1 MKDTELTLLG
11 ASADFDSLLGLM
23 DEAISRRSA
32 LHQVERD
39 LLRGLLRLGRS
50 LLVHF
55 IAQKGLGDLGPT
67 LPLGEDQVLLRG
79 DVQMRPY
86 RSIFGDVEIRR
97 YVYGGDDQVVAPL
110 DAELNLPEWTYSYLL
125 QEWGLGFTTQEAFG
139 EVRKILDKLLGVD
152 LSVHSLERVSR
163 KVAGGVTPFRE
174 EQAAPPDEEEG
185 AFLVATVD
193 CKGVPLTRKQDQ
205 TSRSSHRRKKGE
217 KANKKKMACVGAVY
231 TIDPFVRTVDD
242 ILDEVARKEQA
253 AHRPSPKHKRVCADL
268 VDDKETT
275 FARLAHQVHLRQT
288 SKHTP
293 VIFLSDGE
301 RRLWKL
307 KKQYLPE
314 AVGILD
320 LWHGMEY
327 LWKGAHVFHKEGSQQ
342 AEDFVTKR
350 LGMLLNGKVGYVIG
364 SFKQMM
370 TKHRLTGKKKKTIQ
384 DIITYYHNN
393 RSHMQYDAYIAK
405 GYPIGSGVAEGACRH
420 LVKDRL
426 ERTGMRWTLDG
437 AQAILDLRSTYLNDD
452 WDAFWTHYTTA
463 EQKRLYD
470 SLNLSNLPAYKA
482 TA

>member
-1 MKDTELTLLG
+1 MKDTEITLLD
-11 ASADFDSLLGLM
+11 ATAHFDGLLGLI
-23 DEAISRRSA
+23 DEAISQRSA

-39 LLRGLLRLGRS
+39 LLRALLRLGRS

-55 IAQKGLGDLGPT
+55 LSQKGLGDFGPT
-67 LPLGEDQVLLRG
+67 LSLGADQVLLRG
-79 DVQMRPY
+79 DVQTRSY
-86 RSIFGDVEIRR
+86 RSIFGDVEICR
-97 YVYGGDDQVVAPL
+97 YVYGGDDQVAVPL
-110 DAELNLPEWTYSYLL
+110 DAELNLPEWAYSYLL
-125 QEWGLGFTTQEAFG
+125 EEWGLGFTTQEAFG
-139 EVRKILDKLLGVD
+139 EVHKILDKLLGVD
-152 LSVHSLERVSR
+152 LSVHSLERISR
-163 KVAGGVTPFRE
+163 KAAGGVTPFRQ
-174 EQAAPPDEEEG
+174 EQKAPPDEEEG

-193 CKGVPLTRKQDQ
+193 CKGVPLTRKQEK
-205 TSRSSHRRKKGE
+205 TSGSRHRRKKGE

-231 TIDPFVRTVDD
+231 TIDPFERTVDD

-253 AHRPSPKHKRVCADL
+253 SHRPSPQHKRVCADL
-268 VDDKETT
+268 RDNKETT
-275 FARLAHQVHLRQT
+275 FARLANQVCLRQRP
-288 SKHTP
+288 KHKP

-307 KKQYLPE
+307 KKQHLPE

-320 LWHGMEY
+320 LWHAMEY

-350 LGMLLNGKVGYVIG
+350 LEMLLNGRVGYVIG

-393 RSHMQYDAYIAK
+393 RSHMHYDEYITK

-437 AQAILDLRSTYLNDD
+437 AQAILDLRSTYLNED
-452 WDAFWTHYTTA
+452 WDAFWTYYTIA
-463 EQKRLYD
+463 EQKRLYGR
-470 SLNLSNLPAYKA
+470 LNLCNLQAYKA